1 MAFLTEIGII
11 FWFKNAKRVLD
22 IPIPEINIVQI
33 EINDKNCEKLSIKFL
48 MPIAEF
54 PGKRILKFF
63 SLEKVSL
70 TSLSASFIF
79 ISFLNLTLYS

>member
-1 MAFLTEIGII
+1 MLEELIPIAFLTEIGII
-11 FWFKNAKRVLD
+11 FWFKNAKRVLE

-63 SLEKVSL
+63 NHTFYKQ
-70 TSLSASFIF
+70 LSSR
-79 ISFLNLTLYS
+79 